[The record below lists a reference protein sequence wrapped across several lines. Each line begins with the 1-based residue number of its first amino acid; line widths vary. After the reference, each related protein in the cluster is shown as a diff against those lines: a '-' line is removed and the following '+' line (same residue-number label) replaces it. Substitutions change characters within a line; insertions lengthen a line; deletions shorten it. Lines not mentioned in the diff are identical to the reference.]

1 MQKEFNIKLC
11 TLWWSILFRAVSTN
25 WLATTSLLL
34 CLNAV
39 SLLNFWQNVE
49 INNALVS
56 LFFLFSRALINVDE
70 SKIVKKSLAIKET
83 RNPLVK
89 LKRYF
94 MGYFYFESCKKY
106 KLLIESG
113 SKTRAFI
120 AIRKIFES
128 FLRAT
133 KLAKMLWNFLFISK
147 THQMLL

>member
-1 MQKEFNIKLC
+1 
-11 TLWWSILFRAVSTN
+11 
-25 WLATTSLLL
+25 
-34 CLNAV
+34 
-39 SLLNFWQNVE
+39 
-49 INNALVS
+49 
-56 LFFLFSRALINVDE
+56 
-70 SKIVKKSLAIKET
+70 
-83 RNPLVK
+83 
-89 LKRYF
+89 

>member
-1 MQKEFNIKLC
+1 MIDIVQNYVNKLIGHVIVIIVCQCRKLVEF
-11 TLWWSILFRAVSTN
+11 F
-25 WLATTSLLL
+25 
-34 CLNAV
+34 
-39 SLLNFWQNVE
+39 QNVE
-49 INNALVS
+49 FNNISVS
-56 LFFLFSRALINVDE
+56 LFFYSSALINVDE
-70 SKIVKKSLAIKET
+70 SKIIKKSLAIKET

-94 MGYFYFESCKKY
+94 MGYFYLESKKY